1 MTEARTPV
9 TDTMRLAGLLLAVA
23 LATSRLGLIAHE
35 LVGHGGT
42 ALAVG
47 GQVTDVQLF
56 WFAGGWIRY
65 HFAAPPSTA
74 ALLAIS
80 MGGVAVEAISGVLLW
95 GLVREARGP
104 RAGAGPKGRPDNDTL
119 GRRLIR
125 GIGAAL
131 VVHATWYFATGAWHG
146 YGDGQL
152 LHHVLGSARYPVAIA
167 AGAIT
172 CACAFVGARAI
183 VGPLAGTLA
192 SHRLIGLA
200 IAAVLAGGIHAGL
213 AVTEIRV
220 RGDVTYK
227 EIMAPERERLVE
239 RDLEKWAAYERA
251 HGGEVTA
258 GQRAEQQQRLE
269 RVHRDFPFAWLLG
282 ACVAIAL
289 LAGARRSFAHVRAF
303 AIDTKLLLRAA
314 TCAAIAVAAVI
325 AIDLVT
331 R

>member
-1 MTEARTPV
+1 MAEARTPV
-9 TDTMRLAGLLLAVA
+9 TDTMRLAWLLLAVA
-23 LATSRLGLIAHE
+23 LATSRFGLIAHE

-42 ALAVG
+42 AVAVG

-80 MGGVAVEAISGVLLW
+80 IGGVAIEAIAGILLW
-95 GLVREARGP
+95 CVRGDA
-104 RAGAGPKGRPDNDTL
+104 L

-125 GIGAAL
+125 GVGAAL

-152 LHHVLGSARYPVAIA
+152 LHHVLGSARYPVAIF
-167 AGAIT
+167 AGALT
-172 CACAFVGARAI
+172 CGCAFAGARAI
-183 VGPLAGTLA
+183 VGPLAGTQTT
-192 SHRLIGLA
+192 HRLAGLA

-213 AVTEIRV
+213 AIAEVRI

-251 HGGEVTA
+251 HGGEVSEA
-258 GQRAEQQQRLE
+258 RRAQQQHQLE
-269 RVHRDFPFAWLLG
+269 QVHRDFPFAWLLG
-282 ACVAIAL
+282 ICVAIAL
-289 LAGARRSFAHVRAF
+289 LVGARRSFSSIRPF
-303 AIDTKLLLRAA
+303 AISRRLLVRAA
-314 TCAAIAVAAVI
+314 TCAGIAVAAVI

>member
-23 LATSRLGLIAHE
+23 LATSRLGLLAHE

-80 MGGVAVEAISGVLLW
+80 MGGVAIEAIAGVLLW
-95 GLVREARGP
+95 TLVRGD
-104 RAGAGPKGRPDNDTL
+104 GL

-125 GIGAAL
+125 GVGAAL

-152 LHHVLGSARYPVAIA
+152 LHHLLGSARYPVAIF
-167 AGAIT
+167 AGLIT
-172 CACAFVGARAI
+172 CGCAFAGARAI
-183 VGPLAGTLA
+183 VGPLAGTQHA
-192 SHRLIGLA
+192 HRLAGLA
-200 IAAVLAGGIHAGL
+200 IAAILAGGIHAGL
-213 AVTEIRV
+213 AIAEIRI

-227 EIMAPERERLVE
+227 EIMAPERERVVE

-251 HGGEVTA
+251 HGGEVTDA
-258 GQRAEQQQRLE
+258 KRAQQQHQLE
-269 RVHRDFPFAWLLG
+269 QLHRDFPFAWLLG
-282 ACVAIAL
+282 ICVAIAL
-289 LAGARRSFAHVRAF
+289 LVGARRSFSSIRAF
-303 AIDTKLLLRAA
+303 SIDRRLLARAA
-314 TCAAIAVAAVI
+314 TCAGIAVAAVI
-325 AIDLVT
+325 AIDLVA

>member
-1 MTEARTPV
+1 
-9 TDTMRLAGLLLAVA
+9 MRLAGLLLAVA
-23 LATSRLGLIAHE
+23 LATSRLGLLVHE

-80 MGGVAVEAISGVLLW
+80 MGGIAIEAIAGSLLW
-95 GLVREARGP
+95 LLVRCEARGP
-104 RAGAGPKGRPDNDTL
+104 RAGAGPKGRPKNDRL
-119 GRRLIR
+119 GRRLVR
-125 GIGAAL
+125 GVGAAL

-152 LHHVLGSARYPVAIA
+152 LHHVLGAARFPVAIA

-172 CACAFVGARAI
+172 CACAFAGARAI

-192 SHRLIGLA
+192 AHRLAGLVV
-200 IAAVLAGGIHAGL
+200 AAVLAGGLHAGL
-213 AVTEIRV
+213 AIAEIRI

-227 EIMAPERERLVE
+227 EIMAPERERQVE
-239 RDLEKWAAYERA
+239 RDLARWAAYERA
-251 HGGEVTA
+251 HGGVVDDA
-258 GQRAEQQQRLE
+258 KRAEQQQKLE
-269 RVHRDFPFAWLLG
+269 KEHRDFPFAWLLG
-282 ACVAIAL
+282 GCVALAL
-289 LAGARRSFAHVRAF
+289 VLGARRSFSHIRAF
-303 AIDTKLLLRAA
+303 TLDARLLRRA
-314 TCAAIAVAAVI
+314 TSCAAIAVVAVI
-325 AIDLVT
+325 AIDVIT

>member
-1 MTEARTPV
+1 
-9 TDTMRLAGLLLAVA
+9 
-23 LATSRLGLIAHE
+23 
-35 LVGHGGT
+35 
-42 ALAVG
+42 
-47 GQVTDVQLF
+47 LF

-80 MGGVAVEAISGVLLW
+80 MGGVAIEAVAGILLW
-95 GLVREARGP
+95 ALVRGD
-104 RAGAGPKGRPDNDTL
+104 GL

-125 GIGAAL
+125 GVGAAL

-152 LHHVLGSARYPVAIA
+152 LHHLLGAARYPVAIA

-172 CACAFVGARAI
+172 CGCAFAGARAI
-183 VGPLAGTLA
+183 VGPLAGTLTT
-192 SHRLIGLA
+192 HRLAGLV

-213 AVTEIRV
+213 AIAEIRI

-227 EIMAPERERLVE
+227 EIMAPERERLVD
-239 RDLEKWAAYERA
+239 RDLAKWEAYERA
-251 HGGEVTA
+251 HGGDLSEA
-258 GQRAEQQQRLE
+258 KRAQQQHQLE
-269 RVHRDFPFAWLLG
+269 QVHRDFPFAWLLG
-282 ACVAIAL
+282 ICVAIAL
-289 LAGARRSFAHVRAF
+289 LIGARRSFSSIRAF
-303 AIDTKLLLRAA
+303 TIDRRLLARAA
-314 TCAAIAVAAVI
+314 TCAGIAVAAVI

>member
-1 MTEARTPV
+1 
-9 TDTMRLAGLLLAVA
+9 MRLAGLLLAVA
-23 LATSRLGLIAHE
+23 LATSRVGLLAHE

-80 MGGVAVEAISGVLLW
+80 MGGVAIEAIAGSLLW
-95 GLVREARGP
+95 LLVRGDA
-104 RAGAGPKGRPDNDTL
+104 L
-119 GRRLIR
+119 GRRLVR
-125 GIGAAL
+125 GVGAAL

-152 LHHVLGSARYPVAIA
+152 LHHVLGSARFPVAIA

-172 CACAFVGARAI
+172 CACAFTGARAI

-192 SHRLIGLA
+192 AHRLAGLVVAALLAGGLHAGLA
-200 IAAVLAGGIHAGL
+200 IA
-213 AVTEIRV
+213 EIRM

-227 EIMAPERERLVE
+227 EIMAPERERQVE
-239 RDLEKWAAYERA
+239 RDLARWAAYERA
-251 HGGEVTA
+251 HGGVVDDA
-258 GQRAEQQQRLE
+258 KRAEQQQKLE
-269 RVHRDFPFAWLLG
+269 KEHRDFPFAWLLG
-282 ACVAIAL
+282 GCVALAL
-289 LAGARRSFAHVRAF
+289 VLGARRSFSHIRAF
-303 AIDTKLLLRAA
+303 TLDAGLLRRA
-314 TCAAIAVAAVI
+314 TSCAAIAVVAVI
-325 AIDLVT
+325 AIDLIT

>member
-1 MTEARTPV
+1 
-9 TDTMRLAGLLLAVA
+9 MRLAWLLLAVA
-23 LATSRLGLIAHE
+23 LATSRLGLLAHE

-80 MGGVAVEAISGVLLW
+80 MGGVAIEALSGTLLW
-95 GLVREARGP
+95 AVVRG
-104 RAGAGPKGRPDNDTL
+104 DTL

-125 GIGAAL
+125 GVGAAL
-131 VVHATWYFATGAWHG
+131 VIHATWYFATGAWHG

-152 LHHVLGSARYPVAIA
+152 LHHVLGAARYPVAIV

-183 VGPLAGTLA
+183 VGTLAGTQA
-192 SHRLIGLA
+192 SHRLRGLV
-200 IAAVLAGGIHAGL
+200 IAAMLAGGIHAGL
-213 AVTEIRV
+213 AVAEIHA

-239 RDLEKWAAYERA
+239 RDLERWAAYERA
-251 HGGEVTA
+251 HGGQVTA
-258 GQRAEQQQRLE
+258 VQRAEQQQRLE
-269 RVHRDFPFAWLLG
+269 QVHRDFPFAWLLG
-282 ACVAIAL
+282 ACVAIAV
-289 LAGARRSFAHVRAF
+289 LAGARRSFVHVRAF
-303 AIDTKLLLRAA
+303 AIDNRVLSRAGMM
-314 TCAAIAVAAVI
+314 AAIAVAAVI

>member
-1 MTEARTPV
+1 
-9 TDTMRLAGLLLAVA
+9 MRLAWLLLAVA

-42 ALAVG
+42 AVAVG

-80 MGGVAVEAISGVLLW
+80 MGGVAIETIAGVLLW
-95 GLVREARGP
+95 TLVRG
-104 RAGAGPKGRPDNDTL
+104 DSL

-125 GIGAAL
+125 GVGAAL

-152 LHHVLGSARYPVAIA
+152 LHHLLGSARYPVAIA
-167 AGAIT
+167 ASAIT
-172 CACAFVGARAI
+172 CGCAFAGARAI
-183 VGPLAGTLA
+183 VGPLAGTQTT
-192 SHRLIGLA
+192 HRLVGLA
-200 IAAVLAGGIHAGL
+200 IAAALAGGIHAGL
-213 AVTEIRV
+213 AIAETRV

-251 HGGEVTA
+251 HGGEITEA
-258 GQRAEQQQRLE
+258 KRAQQQHQLE
-269 RVHRDFPFAWLLG
+269 QVHRDFPFAWLLG
-282 ACVAIAL
+282 VCVVIAL
-289 LAGARRSFAHVRAF
+289 IFGARRSVADVRAF
-303 AIDTKLLLRAA
+303 TIDRRLLARAA
-314 TCAAIAVAAVI
+314 TCAGIAVAAVI

>member
-1 MTEARTPV
+1 
-9 TDTMRLAGLLLAVA
+9 MRLAWLLLAVA
-23 LATSRLGLIAHE
+23 LATSRLGLLAHE

-42 ALAVG
+42 AVAVG

-80 MGGVAVEAISGVLLW
+80 MGGVAIEAIAGGLLW
-95 GLVREARGP
+95 TLVRG
-104 RAGAGPKGRPDNDTL
+104 DSL
-119 GRRLIR
+119 GRRLVR
-125 GIGAAL
+125 GVGAAL

-152 LHHVLGSARYPVAIA
+152 LHHVLGSARYPVAIV

-172 CACAFVGARAI
+172 CGCAFAGARAI
-183 VGPLAGTLA
+183 VGPLAGTQATHHLA
-192 SHRLIGLA
+192 GLA

-213 AVTEIRV
+213 AIAEIRI

-251 HGGEVTA
+251 HGGEVSEA
-258 GQRAEQQQRLE
+258 KRAEQQHQLE
-269 RVHRDFPFAWLLG
+269 NVHRDFPFAWLLG
-282 ACVAIAL
+282 ISVAIAL
-289 LAGARRSFAHVRAF
+289 LAGARRSFSSIQAF
-303 AIDTKLLLRAA
+303 AIEGRLLARAA
-314 TCAAIAVAAVI
+314 TCAGIAVAAVI